1 MSNTGHEVP
10 LPGKTW
16 TPCRLVLPE
25 GSYYIH
31 ITNPMFADPLIDTVT
46 VRNNEVQLV
55 TKKFTGFDDTQVLSK
70 FQ

>member
-1 MSNTGHEVP
+1 
-10 LPGKTW
+10 
-16 TPCRLVLPE
+16 VLPE

-31 ITNPMFADPLIDTVT
+31 VTNPMFAKPLIDTVT

-55 TKKFTGFDDTQVLSK
+55 TKKFTGFDEKQVLSK